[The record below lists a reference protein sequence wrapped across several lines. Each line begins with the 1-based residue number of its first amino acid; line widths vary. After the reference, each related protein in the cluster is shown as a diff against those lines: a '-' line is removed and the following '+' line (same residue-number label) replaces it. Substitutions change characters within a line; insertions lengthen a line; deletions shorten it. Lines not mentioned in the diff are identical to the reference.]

1 MADSMVTLEPVSL
14 AATADLSRS
23 LTADH
28 FDDLVLRNQ
37 KRIFRLLMA
46 LLRDEDAAD
55 TLTQET
61 FLKAYKKRGTFRGE
75 SSVDTWLF
83 RIAINLARDYQRSR
97 RQSFWKRIFA
107 GAPEDEDDSPL
118 LDSVA
123 DKRSTAESQ
132 LLAREEVA
140 AVWETVETL
149 SPKQR
154 EVFILRFAEEM
165 PLDDIAQTLEMELG
179 TVKSHLSRA
188 LTAVRN
194 KLEEH
199 RAVR

>member
-46 LLRDEDAAD
+46 FLRDEDAAD

-165 PLDDIAQTLEMELG
+165 PLDHIAQTLEMELG